1 MWDPAEKGLQL
12 RGLKKNVEDGR
23 LGAHVGQGV
32 KEIESICGY
41 KEKDLEEG
49 ECKEKSQ

>member
-1 MWDPAEKGLQL
+1 MGDWE
-12 RGLKKNVEDGR
+12 
-23 LGAHVGQGV
+23 QGV

-49 ECKEKSQ
+49 ECKEKS